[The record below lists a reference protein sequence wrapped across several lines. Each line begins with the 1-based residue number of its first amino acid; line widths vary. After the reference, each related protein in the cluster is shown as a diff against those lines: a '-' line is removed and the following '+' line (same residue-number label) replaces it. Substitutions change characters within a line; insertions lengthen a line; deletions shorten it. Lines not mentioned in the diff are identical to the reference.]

1 MDLLALAA
9 ALTVLFA
16 VVFVALAVY
25 SGAAAGVAAR
35 SRLEGVLAGT
45 SVVEGEALVALRR
58 APIVAGFLRG
68 IVSGSWLERI
78 ERELQRADSKLQ
90 PMDYIALRVLLAGVG
105 FVGPFLYFSNS
116 MGTVTGFV
124 LGLIGGAIG
133 FFLPMWWIS
142 NRRQSRN
149 RKLEEQLPE
158 TLSLVSNSLKA
169 GFGLLQSLD
178 LAADQMDHPVATELK
193 TAIHE
198 MNVGSSVEEAL
209 IALNERTESYD
220 LDLVVTAIL
229 VQRSVGG
236 NLSEILE
243 TVAATMR
250 ERIRIRGEIKTLTA
264 QQTLT
269 GIIIGLLPVAVGS
282 LFMVISPEYMTVLF
296 TENAG
301 RIALGV
307 AVVLESIGL
316 IIIKRILA
324 IEV

>member
-9 ALTVLFA
+9 ALCVLFA

-25 SGAAAGVAAR
+25 SGAAATVQVR

-45 SVVEGEALVALRR
+45 SVVEGETMIALRR

-68 IVSGSWLERI
+68 IVSGSWLERM
-78 ERELQRADSKLQ
+78 ERDLQRADSKLQ
-90 PMDYIALRVLLAGVG
+90 PMDYITIRIVLAGLG
-105 FVGPFLYFSNS
+105 FVGPFIYFSDR
-116 MGTVTGFV
+116 MGTPMG
-124 LGLIGGAIG
+124 LGIGVVAGLVG
-133 FFLPMWWIS
+133 FFLPQWWIS
-142 NRRQSRN
+142 NRRNGRN
-149 RKLEEQLPE
+149 TKLEEQLPE
-158 TLSLVSNSLKA
+158 TLSLIANSLKA

-178 LAADQMDHPVATELK
+178 LAADQMDHPVSTELA
-193 TAIHE
+193 TTIHE

-220 LDLVVTAIL
+220 LDLVITAIL

-264 QQTLT
+264 QQTMT
-269 GIIIGLLPVAVGS
+269 GIIIGMLPVAVGS
-282 LFMVISPEYMTVLF
+282 VFMIVSPEYMTVLF